1 MSLSPEQ
8 VRKVAALAR
17 LELSPDQLTVMAG
30 QLNRILDFVDQLQQV
45 DTTGVEPMAHPIPV
59 ENVFREDAPR
69 ESLPTGEALAN
80 APNRGGNFFAVP
92 AVFSDE

>member
-1 MSLSPEQ
+1 MSLSPGQ

-17 LELSPDQLTVMAG
+17 LELSPDELTHMTG

-45 DTTGVEPMAHPIPV
+45 DTTGVEPMAHPLPV
-59 ENVFREDAPR
+59 ANVFRPDEPG
-69 ESLPTGEALAN
+69 ESLPVNAALAN
-80 APNRGGNFFAVP
+80 APSRGGNFFAVP